1 MLVFPNLSPTVGGR
15 GGLRGRMIDLSHL
28 TEEERCIIMTVLRR
42 DAHLK
47 EAEEQ
52 RIRKLESVFSQV
64 PPSDSKLKYLTGQ
77 WFYEAKS
84 RRHMDKIHGS
94 EIILASMKHRRTSD
108 GSFRGE
114 RPRAPS
120 SPSSDVEVPHKPA
133 RSFDTPLGKNPVQKQ
148 DLKSAVHS
156 PRMMRLNPFNR
167 ASLTGVELS
176 EECFET
182 DPTFPTNQK
191 TGPIS
196 QTSGDSITSE
206 GSPMTLRPIPRK
218 RTFLPIRTPSQSD
231 SSSTACDPRVAPA
244 PRPSLHQGSS
254 GSSQRSKTEVTVL
267 SHPNASADIPLGPP
281 CDGSPV
287 ISRSSP
293 DGRKTSVTAETA
305 TAPTAK
311 DNPTM
316 GKHPMTERIIKH
328 DSVIGSSV
336 VSSLKEPEWQRT
348 GAEPPISYD
357 IKFIESSDQKKQKR
371 SQKKHSYKLTSPAS
385 SPTSNDEDSI
395 LKVLDWFNRS
405 TDNIDLLEEKDRSE
419 VSTDAHRHCETNVLE
434 GEEIKIKDV
443 ATIEKKEPSDLM
455 AGESEGG
462 SKKVMG
468 NAKNYEQKSKNI
480 SLIESF
486 WEKGIQYKTIT
497 SGAKPETK
505 GGDEKKPIGNS
516 GVFNGKVT
524 YVANG
529 VDGNQ
534 DSGMKHNQDSLYSKN
549 NITSPQK
556 VERKGSSD
564 NLLSVEQQAPNPSL
578 QTYPELKISSLDQP
592 DTRDLSVASPSPNS
606 GKICVAQSSQF
617 GDCKTCENHAD
628 IICKTL
634 GTSIEVQSPKRKD
647 TDSSHSQRQNL
658 SRQDNTAEK
667 IKQLKNFWEQETS
680 KMWFNGIKPK
690 ANRGSILNKR
700 FTKSEFDLRNIGN
713 NSDSDGEDAHRNLND
728 LPPNQKIDKISP
740 TLSSSRAQ
748 FNSLLGFWDDTT
760 TDSKPKSPKR
770 QVNSPQPPQHSAEP
784 EARSLSPVEKALS
797 RQIVSPSKATNDTQN
812 KLSELGPYKEP
823 QKILKDSNMDD
834 KAARP
839 PSTPSKGIRSPRRKK
854 ENFSQLSGGGKSMRR
869 ATSMLALVN
878 PEEAKLNIHVSPV
891 HSQSRKQ
898 SIDHNQNIRRGS
910 EGTETPL
917 ARAFVPRDYSHYLGM
932 ADKQGT
938 PASGEE
944 AGGGGGG
951 FGTPERTS
959 TPTGSEDRSFK
970 RNTKMSPRH
979 VWTNNSADAEPESP
993 IHSTSEPW
1001 PKTRNFLNWKAND
1014 EEESPVRKALRR
1026 AEARPKGLAK
1036 SMEDLTGSSS
1046 PRQERRKEQKTEMR
1060 RPSDVGPLTAPSSPS
1075 FSDQD
1080 HLKKISKSVPLFMQK
1095 EDDNHIY
1102 EDIFHHGIQM
1112 MDSSSISD
1120 SVSSLSGSVLTMYSG
1135 DLGSVEVQGSIQ
1147 FSINYVQKLKEFHIF
1162 VAQCRDLAA
1171 VDPKRG
1177 RSDPYVKSYLVPDK
1191 IHLGK
1196 KKTSVKKK
1204 TLNPTFNEIL
1214 RYRVGIDYLR
1224 TQTLILSVWHHD
1236 TFGRNNFLGEVD
1248 MDLSKWNFDHTHMND
1263 LALRARTT
1271 LAHSTGRGEMR
1282 LALRFLPKAV
1292 PTEVKEAPTTGEIHI
1307 WVKECKSLPL
1317 IRATIDPYVKCFV
1330 LPDTSRR
1337 SRQKTRVLRR
1347 TTEPVF
1353 NHTMV
1358 YDGIREIDLAE
1369 ACVELTVWDRDKLA
1383 SNLLGGLR
1391 IGAGTGK
1398 SYGSPVD
1405 WMDSTADE
1413 VALWN
1418 QMVGNPNEWA
1428 ESTLPLRMLSSV
1440 KTASK

>member
-1 MLVFPNLSPTVGGR
+1 
-15 GGLRGRMIDLSHL
+15 
-28 TEEERCIIMTVLRR
+28 
-42 DAHLK
+42 
-47 EAEEQ
+47 
-52 RIRKLESVFSQV
+52 
-64 PPSDSKLKYLTGQ
+64 
-77 WFYEAKS
+77 
-84 RRHMDKIHGS
+84 
-94 EIILASMKHRRTSD
+94 
-108 GSFRGE
+108 
-114 RPRAPS
+114 
-120 SPSSDVEVPHKPA
+120 
-133 RSFDTPLGKNPVQKQ
+133 
-148 DLKSAVHS
+148 
-156 PRMMRLNPFNR
+156 
-167 ASLTGVELS
+167 
-176 EECFET
+176 
-182 DPTFPTNQK
+182 
-191 TGPIS
+191 
-196 QTSGDSITSE
+196 
-206 GSPMTLRPIPRK
+206 
-218 RTFLPIRTPSQSD
+218 
-231 SSSTACDPRVAPA
+231 
-244 PRPSLHQGSS
+244 
-254 GSSQRSKTEVTVL
+254 
-267 SHPNASADIPLGPP
+267 
-281 CDGSPV
+281 
-287 ISRSSP
+287 
-293 DGRKTSVTAETA
+293 
-305 TAPTAK
+305 
-311 DNPTM
+311 
-316 GKHPMTERIIKH
+316 MTEGILKH
-328 DSVIGSSV
+328 DPVIGSSV

-348 GAEPPISYD
+348 GAEPPKSYD

-405 TDNIDLLEEKDRSE
+405 TDSNDLLDEKDSSE
-419 VSTDAHRHCETNVLE
+419 VPRDAHRHCETNVLG
-434 GEEIKIKDV
+434 GEEIINKDV
-443 ATIEKKEPSDLM
+443 ASIEKKEASDFM
-455 AGESEGG
+455 AGESEGS

-468 NAKNYEQKSKNI
+468 NAKIYEQKSNNI

-486 WEKGIQYKTIT
+486 WEKGLQYKTIT
-497 SGAKPETK
+497 SGAKPEIK

-516 GVFNGKVT
+516 GVFSGKVT

-534 DSGMKHNQDSLYSKN
+534 DRGVKHNQDFDSFYSEN
-549 NITSPQK
+549 NRTSPRE
-556 VERKGSSD
+556 VERKGSGD
-564 NLLSVEQQAPNPSL
+564 KLLSVEQQAPNPPL

-592 DTRDLSVASPSPNS
+592 DTRDQSVVPPSPNS
-606 GKICVAQSSQF
+606 GKSRVAQSSQF
-617 GDCKTCENHAD
+617 GDCKTCGNHAD
-628 IICKTL
+628 VICKTP

-647 TDSSHSQRQNL
+647 TDSSYSQRQNL

-680 KMWFNGIKPK
+680 KMWFNGVKPK
-690 ANRGSILNKR
+690 AMRGSIINKR

-713 NSDSDGEDAHRNLND
+713 NSDSNGEDAHSNLND
-728 LPPNQKIDKISP
+728 LPPNQKIDKILP

-784 EARSLSPVEKALS
+784 EARCLSPIEKSLG
-797 RQIVSPSKATNDTQN
+797 RQIVSPSKAANDTPK
-812 KLSELGPYKEP
+812 KLSELGPQKEP
-823 QKILKDSNMDD
+823 QKILKDSSRDD

-839 PSTPSKGIRSPRRKK
+839 PLTPSKGVRSPRRKK
-854 ENFSQLSGGGKSMRR
+854 ENFSQLSSGGKSMRR
-869 ATSMLALVN
+869 STSMFALVD

-891 HSQSRKQ
+891 RSQSRKQ
-898 SIDHNQNIRRGS
+898 SIDHTRNIRRGS

-944 AGGGGGG
+944 VG

-959 TPTGSEDRSFK
+959 APTGSEDRSFK

-1001 PKTRNFLNWKAND
+1001 SKSRNFLNWKANG

-1046 PRQERRKEQKTEMR
+1046 PRQEKRKEQKTEMR
-1060 RPSDVGPLTAPSSPS
+1060 RPSDGPLTAPSSPS
-1075 FSDQD
+1075 FSNQD
-1080 HLKKISKSVPLFMQK
+1080 HLKKISKSVPLFLQK

-1112 MDSSSISD
+1112 MDSSSNSD

-1263 LALRARTT
+1263 LALRPRTT

-1282 LALRFLPKAV
+1282 LAIRFLPKAV

-1347 TTEPVF
+1347 TTDPVF

-1358 YDGIREIDLAE
+1358 YDGIREIDLTE

-1391 IGAGTGK
+1391 LGAGTGK

>member
-1 MLVFPNLSPTVGGR
+1 
-15 GGLRGRMIDLSHL
+15 
-28 TEEERCIIMTVLRR
+28 
-42 DAHLK
+42 
-47 EAEEQ
+47 
-52 RIRKLESVFSQV
+52 
-64 PPSDSKLKYLTGQ
+64 
-77 WFYEAKS
+77 
-84 RRHMDKIHGS
+84 
-94 EIILASMKHRRTSD
+94 
-108 GSFRGE
+108 
-114 RPRAPS
+114 
-120 SPSSDVEVPHKPA
+120 
-133 RSFDTPLGKNPVQKQ
+133 
-148 DLKSAVHS
+148 
-156 PRMMRLNPFNR
+156 
-167 ASLTGVELS
+167 
-176 EECFET
+176 
-182 DPTFPTNQK
+182 
-191 TGPIS
+191 
-196 QTSGDSITSE
+196 
-206 GSPMTLRPIPRK
+206 
-218 RTFLPIRTPSQSD
+218 
-231 SSSTACDPRVAPA
+231 
-244 PRPSLHQGSS
+244 
-254 GSSQRSKTEVTVL
+254 
-267 SHPNASADIPLGPP
+267 
-281 CDGSPV
+281 
-287 ISRSSP
+287 
-293 DGRKTSVTAETA
+293 
-305 TAPTAK
+305 
-311 DNPTM
+311 
-316 GKHPMTERIIKH
+316 MTEGILKH
-328 DSVIGSSV
+328 DPVIGSSV

-348 GAEPPISYD
+348 GAEPPKSYD

-405 TDNIDLLEEKDRSE
+405 TDSNDLLDEKDSSE
-419 VSTDAHRHCETNVLE
+419 VPRDAHRHCETNVLG
-434 GEEIKIKDV
+434 GEEIINKDV
-443 ATIEKKEPSDLM
+443 ASIEKKEASDFM
-455 AGESEGG
+455 AGESEGS

-468 NAKNYEQKSKNI
+468 NAKIYEQKSNNI

-486 WEKGIQYKTIT
+486 WEKGLQYKTIT
-497 SGAKPETK
+497 SGAKPEIK

-516 GVFNGKVT
+516 GVFSGKVT

-534 DSGMKHNQDSLYSKN
+534 DRGVKHNQDFDSFYSEN
-549 NITSPQK
+549 NRTSPRE
-556 VERKGSSD
+556 VERKGSGD
-564 NLLSVEQQAPNPSL
+564 KLLSVEQQAPNPPL

-592 DTRDLSVASPSPNS
+592 DTRDQSVVPPSPNS
-606 GKICVAQSSQF
+606 GKSRVAQSSQF
-617 GDCKTCENHAD
+617 GDCKTCGNHAD
-628 IICKTL
+628 VICKTP

-647 TDSSHSQRQNL
+647 TDSSYSQRQNL

-680 KMWFNGIKPK
+680 KMWFNGVKPK
-690 ANRGSILNKR
+690 AMRGSIINKR

-713 NSDSDGEDAHRNLND
+713 NSDSNGEDAHSNLND
-728 LPPNQKIDKISP
+728 LPPNQKIDKILP

-784 EARSLSPVEKALS
+784 EARCLSPIEKSLG
-797 RQIVSPSKATNDTQN
+797 RQIVSPSKAANDTPK
-812 KLSELGPYKEP
+812 KLSELGPQKEP
-823 QKILKDSNMDD
+823 QKILKDSSRDD

-839 PSTPSKGIRSPRRKK
+839 PLTPSKGVRSPRRKK
-854 ENFSQLSGGGKSMRR
+854 ENFSQLSSGGKSMRR
-869 ATSMLALVN
+869 STSMFALVD

-891 HSQSRKQ
+891 RSQSRKQ
-898 SIDHNQNIRRGS
+898 SIDHTRNIRRGS

-944 AGGGGGG
+944 VG

-959 TPTGSEDRSFK
+959 APTGSEDRSFK

-1001 PKTRNFLNWKAND
+1001 SKSRNFLNWKANG

-1046 PRQERRKEQKTEMR
+1046 PRQEKRKEQKTEMR
-1060 RPSDVGPLTAPSSPS
+1060 RPSDGPLTAPSSPS
-1075 FSDQD
+1075 FSNQD
-1080 HLKKISKSVPLFMQK
+1080 HLKKISKSVPLFLQK
-1095 EDDNHIY
+1095 E
-1102 EDIFHHGIQM
+1102 
-1112 MDSSSISD
+1112 
-1120 SVSSLSGSVLTMYSG
+1120 LSGSVLTMYSG

-1263 LALRARTT
+1263 LALRPRTT

-1282 LALRFLPKAV
+1282 LAIRFLPKAV

-1347 TTEPVF
+1347 TTDPVF

-1358 YDGIREIDLAE
+1358 YDGIREIDLTE

-1391 IGAGTGK
+1391 LGAGTGK

>member
-1 MLVFPNLSPTVGGR
+1 
-15 GGLRGRMIDLSHL
+15 
-28 TEEERCIIMTVLRR
+28 
-42 DAHLK
+42 
-47 EAEEQ
+47 
-52 RIRKLESVFSQV
+52 
-64 PPSDSKLKYLTGQ
+64 
-77 WFYEAKS
+77 
-84 RRHMDKIHGS
+84 
-94 EIILASMKHRRTSD
+94 
-108 GSFRGE
+108 
-114 RPRAPS
+114 
-120 SPSSDVEVPHKPA
+120 
-133 RSFDTPLGKNPVQKQ
+133 
-148 DLKSAVHS
+148 
-156 PRMMRLNPFNR
+156 
-167 ASLTGVELS
+167 
-176 EECFET
+176 
-182 DPTFPTNQK
+182 
-191 TGPIS
+191 
-196 QTSGDSITSE
+196 
-206 GSPMTLRPIPRK
+206 
-218 RTFLPIRTPSQSD
+218 
-231 SSSTACDPRVAPA
+231 
-244 PRPSLHQGSS
+244 
-254 GSSQRSKTEVTVL
+254 
-267 SHPNASADIPLGPP
+267 
-281 CDGSPV
+281 
-287 ISRSSP
+287 
-293 DGRKTSVTAETA
+293 
-305 TAPTAK
+305 
-311 DNPTM
+311 
-316 GKHPMTERIIKH
+316 MTEGILKH
-328 DSVIGSSV
+328 DPVIGSSV

-348 GAEPPISYD
+348 GAEPPKSYD

-405 TDNIDLLEEKDRSE
+405 TDSNDLLDEKDSSE
-419 VSTDAHRHCETNVLE
+419 VPRDAHRHCETNVLG
-434 GEEIKIKDV
+434 GEEIINKDV
-443 ATIEKKEPSDLM
+443 ASIEKKEASDFM
-455 AGESEGG
+455 A
-462 SKKVMG
+462 
-468 NAKNYEQKSKNI
+468 
-480 SLIESF
+480 ESF
-486 WEKGIQYKTIT
+486 WEKGLQYKTIT
-497 SGAKPETK
+497 SGAKPEIK

-516 GVFNGKVT
+516 GVFSGKVT

-534 DSGMKHNQDSLYSKN
+534 DRGVKHNQDFDSFYSEN
-549 NITSPQK
+549 NRTSPRE
-556 VERKGSSD
+556 VERKGSGD
-564 NLLSVEQQAPNPSL
+564 KLLSVEQQAPNPPL

-592 DTRDLSVASPSPNS
+592 DTRDQSVVPPSPNS
-606 GKICVAQSSQF
+606 GKSRVAQSSQF
-617 GDCKTCENHAD
+617 GDCKTCGNHAD
-628 IICKTL
+628 VICKTP

-647 TDSSHSQRQNL
+647 TDSSYSQRQNL

-680 KMWFNGIKPK
+680 KMWFNGVKPK
-690 ANRGSILNKR
+690 AMRGSIINKR

-713 NSDSDGEDAHRNLND
+713 NSDSNGEDAHSNLND
-728 LPPNQKIDKISP
+728 LPPNQKIDKILP

-784 EARSLSPVEKALS
+784 EARCLSPIEKSLG
-797 RQIVSPSKATNDTQN
+797 RQIVSPSKAANDTPK
-812 KLSELGPYKEP
+812 KLSELGPQKEP
-823 QKILKDSNMDD
+823 QKILKDSSRDD

-839 PSTPSKGIRSPRRKK
+839 PLTPSKGVRSPRRKK
-854 ENFSQLSGGGKSMRR
+854 ENFSQLSSGGKSMRR
-869 ATSMLALVN
+869 STSMFALVD

-891 HSQSRKQ
+891 RSQSRKQ
-898 SIDHNQNIRRGS
+898 SIDHTRNIRRGS

-944 AGGGGGG
+944 VG

-959 TPTGSEDRSFK
+959 APTGSEDRSFK

-1001 PKTRNFLNWKAND
+1001 SKSRNFLNWKANG

-1046 PRQERRKEQKTEMR
+1046 PRQEKRKEQKTEMR

-1075 FSDQD
+1075 FSNQD
-1080 HLKKISKSVPLFMQK
+1080 HLKKISKSVPLFLQK

-1112 MDSSSISD
+1112 MDSSSNSD

-1263 LALRARTT
+1263 LALRPRTT

-1282 LALRFLPKAV
+1282 LAIRFLPKAV

-1347 TTEPVF
+1347 TTDPVF

-1358 YDGIREIDLAE
+1358 YDGIREIDLTE

-1391 IGAGTGK
+1391 LGAGTGK

>member
-1 MLVFPNLSPTVGGR
+1 
-15 GGLRGRMIDLSHL
+15 
-28 TEEERCIIMTVLRR
+28 
-42 DAHLK
+42 
-47 EAEEQ
+47 
-52 RIRKLESVFSQV
+52 
-64 PPSDSKLKYLTGQ
+64 
-77 WFYEAKS
+77 
-84 RRHMDKIHGS
+84 
-94 EIILASMKHRRTSD
+94 
-108 GSFRGE
+108 
-114 RPRAPS
+114 
-120 SPSSDVEVPHKPA
+120 
-133 RSFDTPLGKNPVQKQ
+133 
-148 DLKSAVHS
+148 
-156 PRMMRLNPFNR
+156 
-167 ASLTGVELS
+167 
-176 EECFET
+176 
-182 DPTFPTNQK
+182 
-191 TGPIS
+191 
-196 QTSGDSITSE
+196 
-206 GSPMTLRPIPRK
+206 
-218 RTFLPIRTPSQSD
+218 
-231 SSSTACDPRVAPA
+231 
-244 PRPSLHQGSS
+244 
-254 GSSQRSKTEVTVL
+254 
-267 SHPNASADIPLGPP
+267 
-281 CDGSPV
+281 
-287 ISRSSP
+287 
-293 DGRKTSVTAETA
+293 
-305 TAPTAK
+305 
-311 DNPTM
+311 
-316 GKHPMTERIIKH
+316 MTEGILKH
-328 DSVIGSSV
+328 DPVIGSSV

-348 GAEPPISYD
+348 GAEPPKSYD

-405 TDNIDLLEEKDRSE
+405 TDSNDLLDEKDSSE
-419 VSTDAHRHCETNVLE
+419 VPRDAHRHCETNVLG
-434 GEEIKIKDV
+434 GEEIINKDV
-443 ATIEKKEPSDLM
+443 ASIEKKEASDFM
-455 AGESEGG
+455 AGESEGS

-468 NAKNYEQKSKNI
+468 NAKIYEQKSNNI

-486 WEKGIQYKTIT
+486 WEKGLQYKTIT
-497 SGAKPETK
+497 SGAKPEIK

-516 GVFNGKVT
+516 GVFSGKVT

-534 DSGMKHNQDSLYSKN
+534 DRGVKHNQDFDSFYSEN
-549 NITSPQK
+549 NRTSPRE
-556 VERKGSSD
+556 VERKGSGD
-564 NLLSVEQQAPNPSL
+564 KLLSVEQQAPNPPL

-592 DTRDLSVASPSPNS
+592 DTRDQSVVPPSPNS
-606 GKICVAQSSQF
+606 GKSRVAQSSQF
-617 GDCKTCENHAD
+617 GDCKTCGNHAD
-628 IICKTL
+628 VICKTP

-647 TDSSHSQRQNL
+647 TDSSYSQRQNL

-680 KMWFNGIKPK
+680 KMWFNGVKPK
-690 ANRGSILNKR
+690 AMRGSIINKR

-713 NSDSDGEDAHRNLND
+713 NSDSNGEDAHSNLND
-728 LPPNQKIDKISP
+728 LPPNQKIDKILP

-784 EARSLSPVEKALS
+784 EARCLSPIEKSLG
-797 RQIVSPSKATNDTQN
+797 RQIVSPSKAANDTPK
-812 KLSELGPYKEP
+812 KLSELGPQKEP
-823 QKILKDSNMDD
+823 QKILKDSSRDD

-839 PSTPSKGIRSPRRKK
+839 PLTPSKGVRSPRRKK
-854 ENFSQLSGGGKSMRR
+854 ENFSQLSSGGKSMRR
-869 ATSMLALVN
+869 STSMFALVD

-891 HSQSRKQ
+891 RSQSRKQ
-898 SIDHNQNIRRGS
+898 SIDHTRNIRRGS

-944 AGGGGGG
+944 VG

-959 TPTGSEDRSFK
+959 APTGSEDRSFK

-1001 PKTRNFLNWKAND
+1001 SKSRNFLNWKANG

-1046 PRQERRKEQKTEMR
+1046 PRQEKRKEQKTEMR

-1075 FSDQD
+1075 FSNQD
-1080 HLKKISKSVPLFMQK
+1080 HLKKISKSVPLFLQK
-1095 EDDNHIY
+1095 E
-1102 EDIFHHGIQM
+1102 
-1112 MDSSSISD
+1112 
-1120 SVSSLSGSVLTMYSG
+1120 LSGSVLTMYSG

-1263 LALRARTT
+1263 LALRPRTT

-1282 LALRFLPKAV
+1282 LAIRFLPKAV

-1347 TTEPVF
+1347 TTDPVF

-1358 YDGIREIDLAE
+1358 YDGIREIDLTE

-1391 IGAGTGK
+1391 LGAGTGK